1 MAVDK
6 RSKRL
11 GVLATFSLVLIGLL
25 GARLWFLQGVSSGE
39 YERKV
44 VAARLRTVFVPP
56 ERGRIFDTD
65 GRVVADNRQILTVTV
80 DWAVVRRLSTRKEL
94 FERLS
99 GPLETPVDDL
109 MRRYDPC
116 YPSPSDCSDKRKPYY
131 KPNAGQLYDSLLP
144 LPLKEDVS
152 EETVAF
158 LLERAEDYPG
168 VDVTAQYKRVY
179 PYAPLASH
187 VIGFMGAIGAARLS
201 SYLNQG
207 YKRNE
212 RVGQFGVELSM
223 ERELHGRWGKRVYEV
238 DAAGTIVRELEDQRI
253 EPIAGFDVQLTLDLD
268 IQLYAEQA
276 LETELRSRR
285 DLPEDIYNNDS
296 APHNP
301 RDRLKNF
308 TERVYGLELPEGG
321 RLEFPEWVQHKA
333 PAGSVVVM
341 NYETGQVI
349 AMASYPT
356 FDNRWMEADISGAK
370 YAELFP
376 SVQEDG
382 VTPISSDES
391 ILVNRAV
398 QGNYNLGSSIKP
410 FVAWSALHS
419 GIIDANTVYLDEGEY
434 LVRTIAER
442 TPEKC
447 QHNGG
452 VQRCLFKNATNK
464 RSLKPSKYGPLTVT
478 DALAVSSDTFF
489 YNIGEEMYIQSQ
501 SDPDGEYLLKTN
513 LERFGFG
520 NKTGIQ
526 LPYEW
531 GGRVPDD
538 AVKAE
543 LVDLG
548 VLGKGEVPRLVVGDS
563 LQVAIGQGLMAA
575 TPLQLANAYSTLANG
590 GFLQQPSIIKN
601 IYAPLTPDSAPGLA
615 NLVAGTIVKSL
626 EQAVVIDS
634 LEMPS
639 EIYNPIIAGLTRVIR
654 GPGVDYDFYHETTG
668 ERLFKDYPVQIAGKT
683 GTVQGTGKY
692 PWNDSA
698 VFGAFGL
705 PSNPD
710 DVSSDVP
717 YTVVAFL
724 EKSGYGSKA
733 AAPVVKCMFLALAGL
748 ADLDP
753 ILLSDPL
760 DPTSDEP
767 APARVMRSRRCL
779 GGSAGGRD

>member
-25 GARLWFLQGVSSGE
+25 GARLWFLQGVSSAE
-39 YERKV
+39 YQRKV
-44 VAARLRTVFVPP
+44 VAARLRTVYIPP

-65 GRVVADNRQILTVTV
+65 GRVVADNRKILTVTV
-80 DWAVVRRLSTRKEL
+80 DWAVVRRFKTRREL

-116 YPSPSDCSDKRKPYY
+116 YPSPADCTDKDKAYY

-168 VDVTAQYKRVY
+168 VDVTVQYKRVY
-179 PYAPLASH
+179 PYAPLAAH
-187 VIGFMGAIGAARLS
+187 VIGYMGAIGADRLNT
-201 SYLNQG
+201 YLNQG

-253 EPIAGFDVQLTLDLD
+253 DPVAGFDVQLTIDLD
-268 IQLYAEQA
+268 IQLYAEEA
-276 LETELRSRR
+276 LETELRNRR
-285 DLPEDIYNNDS
+285 DLPEDIYNSDS

-301 RDRLKNF
+301 RDRLTNF
-308 TERVYGLELPEGG
+308 TERVYGLDLAGGG

-341 NYETGQVI
+341 NYETGQII
-349 AMASYPT
+349 AMASFPT
-356 FDNRWMEADISGAK
+356 FDNRWMEAGITGAK

-376 SVQEDG
+376 TKQEDG

-410 FVAWSALHS
+410 FVAWSAMHS
-419 GIIDANTVYLDEGEY
+419 GIIDAETVYLDEGEY
-434 LVRTIAER
+434 HVRTIEDK

-452 VQRCLFKNATNK
+452 VQRCIFKNATNK
-464 RSLKPSKYGPLTVT
+464 RSLKPSKYGPLTVA

-489 YNIGEEMYIQSQ
+489 YNIGETMWIASEN
-501 SDPDGEYLLKTN
+501 SDDQQNLLKTN

-520 NKTGIQ
+520 HKSGVQ
-526 LPYEW
+526 LPFEW

-548 VLGKGEVPRLVVGDS
+548 VLGKGEVPRLVVGDE

-575 TPLQLANAYSTLANG
+575 TPLQLANAYSTIANG
-590 GFLQQPSIIKN
+590 GFLHEPSVIKN
-601 IYAPLTPDSAPGLA
+601 IYAPLTPDSAPGVADL
-615 NLVAGTIVKSL
+615 LAGTIVKSF
-626 EQAVVIDS
+626 EQGVVLDK
-634 LEMPS
+634 LEMPADV
-639 EIYNPIIAGLTRVIR
+639 YNPIIAGLTRVIR
-654 GPGVDYDFYHETTG
+654 GPGTTYDFYHETTG
-668 ERLFKDYPVQIAGKT
+668 ERLFANFPVAIAGKT

-692 PWNDSA
+692 PWNDSS

-705 PSNPD
+705 PATAD
-710 DVSSDVP
+710 DTTSPVP

-733 AAPVVKCMFLALAGL
+733 AAPVVKCMFLALTNNV
-748 ADLDP
+748 DLHP
-753 ILLSDPL
+753 IRISDPL
-760 DPTSDEP
+760 DVTSTEP
-767 APARVMRSRRCL
+767 APEVTLPSARCL